1 MHNYII
7 ILLGPLIRV
16 YSTLIALFF
25 ILVVLHDPLS
35 WTVNFCHLWFSPIT
49 YIERKK
55 NEGTYDWMILVYL
68 LSLLLFQ
75 HSVIQG
81 VVEEGII
88 VLLYLDVVLKWL
100 KVYWRIMENV

>member
-35 WTVNFCHLWFSPIT
+35 WTVNFCHL
-49 YIERKK
+49 
-55 NEGTYDWMILVYL
+55 
-68 LSLLLFQ
+68 
-75 HSVIQG
+75 
-81 VVEEGII
+81 
-88 VLLYLDVVLKWL
+88 
-100 KVYWRIMENV
+100 